1 MCAAPGAFVRRRRGA
16 PDEVM
21 RLARAAEFQGEWTRA
36 MTEPEAWQR
45 YSVWLW
51 PARVAV
57 GRDCEAQST
66 VRIASVLMLSP
77 SVG

>member
-1 MCAAPGAFVRRRRGA
+1 
-16 PDEVM
+16 M
-21 RLARAAEFQGEWTRA
+21 RLAWAAEFQGERTRA
-36 MTEPEAWQR
+36 MTEPDAWQR

-66 VRIASVLMLSP
+66 VRVVSVLKLFP